1 MNTNGQDTVAVSLPS
16 LPKGGGSISGMGETL
31 TGGGMTGAAT
41 LTIPL
46 PVTPGRGYAPNLSL
60 AYNSSQGNGA
70 FGIGWGVPLLTIQRR
85 TSKGVPRYLGND
97 DYLAP
102 NGEVMVAELDASGA
116 PLSTQVSQYGGL
128 PLGQTYTVTRYFPR
142 VMDDFDRIERWQDQ
156 SGREFWLIHGSDGQ
170 LHCLGKQPE
179 SRIADPSDPENKVG
193 QWLLDES
200 CTPNGEHICYFYRA
214 ENTTNVDMQGQEA
227 QRTQTANRYLV
238 QVRYG
243 NATPYTP
250 LYAWGGVPAADQP
263 QWLFTLMFDYG
274 ERTLDALLEP
284 SWTPTQTW
292 PCRRDS
298 FSDYSLGF
306 EVRTHRLCHQ
316 VLMFHHFPA
325 ELGNAETLVSRLLL
339 RYEQTPQLSRL
350 LTAQSLAYESDGA
363 LQSLPPLELS
373 YTAFRAEF
381 SSDNYQDRLTF
392 SGWNDGIQY
401 QLVDL
406 YGEGVPGVLYQLA
419 DDWRYQSPQRGDGAP
434 DVISYSAWESLPTIP
449 SMSPGHTRLMDLSGD
464 GRLDWIVA
472 QPLLAGYFTLN
483 PDRQWSHFIPFPAFP
498 VEFLQESAQL
508 ADLVGGGLSDLAL
521 IGPKSVRLYPNH
533 RSAGFG
539 RAMNV
544 AHTDAQEL
552 PVFDHDPAALVAF
565 SDVLGSGQSH
575 LVSIRYNALQCW
587 PNLGWGRFGQ
597 CLNLNAPQF
606 NPETFNP
613 TRVFLADIDGSG
625 ATDLIYAE
633 SDHFK
638 IYMNQSG
645 NGFATEPLILPMP
658 TGVRYDMLDQVSWVD
673 LEGTGTA
680 SLVLTISHMTPAHWS
695 YPFSATKPYLLQS
708 INNNL
713 GAATTLTYR
722 SSAQEWLDEKK
733 ANPNSVCHLPFPLP
747 LLASTVSLDEV
758 TGNRL
763 SQTYHYR
770 QGVYAGV
777 DREFRGFGY
786 VEHWDTNDLAVPT
799 RQDLPNTAPALTK
812 SWFDTGLEQKQTTPA
827 CSPYQDPAMFQLGPP
842 RFTTFNPATGD
853 DELLETM
860 DSSTRYQLYR
870 ALKGRVLRVEVYDAD
885 DASSQNSVPYS
896 VQTWQYQVRLVQS
909 TDPTHPYCV
918 ALPSQLE
925 ELTVTYDRIA
935 SDPQVHQTVC
945 LKSDAFGA
953 PIWSVDLSYARRVRP
968 SSNPYLPAVPDNQW
982 LSSYDDSQQALRIV
996 ETRQTLYNLIEP
1008 HVWHLGLPYQQRQ
1021 NVITAPSGYSG
1032 YPANATGLDYTTLR
1046 LPNGVL
1052 GANQTRVLAGQE
1064 VTYYFNASGTAALPV
1079 GTPPP
1084 PLALTHHVDTAE
1096 LDEEMLLVYGSV
1108 TDLTTALSNAG
1119 YSQQPV
1125 VLAETGATPA
1135 QVWVISHD
1143 YTGYVDATGAWLPFC
1158 LPRTQQRTLIVGA
1171 QHLEYDT
1178 NYCVVNGVIDA
1189 LGNTTRATY
1198 NYKFLKP
1205 WQVIDPNLNRQ
1216 EVLFDAL
1223 GRVLASS
1230 FYGTQLASD
1239 NTPSAVGF
1247 APVSEFNTQAPPL
1260 SSIDTALTDPA
1271 GALQNAA
1278 TVSLYDPYSWMGTLP
1293 SSALLAYVAP
1303 DAVAALW
1310 QVLQDVHLITA
1321 SGQLLAK
1328 GRRWA
1333 ENPSELPEIPMG
1345 LSTAFQSVSH
1355 NPVHSAVLAADQF
1368 PDSAS
1373 AAQIQIMLVYS
1384 DGFGR
1389 NLQSQQKTVPGLALV
1404 ISDDGQLTE
1413 DAFGQPL
1420 ILDTTPNDRWI
1431 VSGRVDYNNKG
1442 LPVHRYQPY
1451 FVDQPRYVNDSSTR
1465 QWGYADTYY
1474 YDPLSRERLMV
1485 TALGYQQRQS
1495 YYPWFSIVED
1505 LNDTLNEVLSS

>member
-1 MNTNGQDTVAVSLPS
+1 MITNGQDSVAVSLPS

-31 TGGGMTGAAT
+31 TGGGMTGAST

-60 AYNSSQGNGA
+60 AYSSSQGNGA

-85 TSKGVPRYLGND
+85 TSKGVPRYQGND

-102 NGEVMVAELDASGA
+102 NGEVMVAELDSSGQ
-116 PLSTQVSQYGGL
+116 PLSTQVSQYGGI
-128 PLGQTYTVTRYFPR
+128 PLDQIYTVTRYFPQ
-142 VMDDFDRIERWQDQ
+142 VLDDFDRIERWQGH
-156 SGREFWLIHGSDGQ
+156 SGSDFWLIHGSDGQ
-170 LHCLGKQPE
+170 LHCLGKQLL
-179 SRIADPSDPENKVG
+179 SRIADPDDPENRIG
-193 QWLLDES
+193 QWLLEES
-200 CTPNGEHICYFYRA
+200 CTPNGEHISYVYQQ
-214 ENTTNVDMQGQEA
+214 ENTANVNMQGQEA
-227 QRTQTANRYLV
+227 ERTQTANRYLM

-243 NATPYTP
+243 NATPYKP
-250 LYAWGGVPAADQP
+250 LYAWGSVPPVDQP
-263 QWLFTLMFDYG
+263 QWLFSLVFDYG

-284 SWTPTQTW
+284 SWAPTQTW

-363 LQSLPPLELS
+363 LQSLPPLELA
-373 YTAFRAEF
+373 YTAFTTEF
-381 SSDNYQDRLTF
+381 STDNYQNRLTF
-392 SGWNDGIQY
+392 SGWNDGVQY

-406 YGEGVPGVLYQLA
+406 YGEGVPGILYQVA
-419 DDWRYQSPQRGDGAP
+419 GDWRYQSPQRADATP
-434 DVISYSAWESLPTIP
+434 EAVSYSDWQSLPAIP
-449 SMSPGHTRLMDLSGD
+449 SMSPGNTRLMDLSGD

-472 QPLLAGYFTLN
+472 QPSLAGYFTLN
-483 PDRQWSHFIPFPAFP
+483 PDRHWSHFIPFPAFP
-498 VEFLQESAQL
+498 VELLQESAQL

-533 RSAGFG
+533 RFAGFG
-539 RAMNV
+539 RGMNV
-544 AHTDAQEL
+544 AHTDKQEL

-575 LVSIRYNALQCW
+575 LVSIRYNTLQCW

-606 NPETFNP
+606 APKTFNP
-613 TRVFLADIDGSG
+613 ARIFLADIDGSG

-673 LEGTGTA
+673 LEGTGTV
-680 SLVLTISHMTPAHWS
+680 SLVLTISHMTPVHWS
-695 YPFSATKPYLLQS
+695 YSFSETKPYLLQA

-713 GAATTLTYR
+713 GASTTLTYR

-733 ANPNSVCHLPFPLP
+733 ANPSSVCHLPFPLP
-747 LLASTVSLDEV
+747 LLVGTVSLDEV
-758 TGNRL
+758 SGNRL

-770 QGVYAGV
+770 QGVYAGA
-777 DREFRGFGY
+777 DREFRGFGF
-786 VEHWDTNDLAVPT
+786 VEQWDTNDLAIPT
-799 RQDLPNTAPALTK
+799 SPELPSTAPALTR
-812 SWFDTGLEQKQTTPA
+812 SWFDTGLEDRQTNPA
-827 CSPYQDPAMFQLGPP
+827 YPPYQDPAMFQLGPP
-842 RFTTFNPATGD
+842 RFSTFNPVTGD
-853 DELLETM
+853 DVPLEVM
-860 DSSTRYQLYR
+860 NSSTRYQLYR
-870 ALKGRVLRVEVYDAD
+870 ALKGSVLRIEVYGA
-885 DASSQNSVPYS
+885 DASPQNNVPYS

-909 TDPTHPYCV
+909 ADPAHPYCV

-925 ELTVTYDRIA
+925 QLTVTYDRIA

-945 LKSDAFGA
+945 LKSDAFGV
-953 PIWSVDLSYARRVRP
+953 PVWGVDISYARRPRP
-968 SSNPYLPAVPDNQW
+968 SSNPYLPAVPNNQW
-982 LSSYDDSQQALRIV
+982 LSSYDDSQQMLRIV

-1008 HVWHLGLPYQQRQ
+1008 QVWHLGLPYQQRQ
-1021 NVITAPSGYSG
+1021 NVITAPNGYTG
-1032 YPANATGLDYTTLR
+1032 YPASTVGLDYTTLR
-1046 LPNGVL
+1046 LPSGVL
-1052 GANQTRVLAGQE
+1052 GASQTRVLAGQD

-1079 GTPPP
+1079 GTLPP
-1084 PLALTHHVDTAE
+1084 PLVLIHHVDTAE
-1096 LDEEMLLVYGSV
+1096 LDEEMLLTYSSI
-1108 TDLTTALSNAG
+1108 TDLATTLTNAG
-1119 YSQQPV
+1119 YSQQPI
-1125 VLAETGATPA
+1125 VLAETGTSPA

-1143 YTGYVDATGAWLPFC
+1143 YTGYVDEGTWLPFC
-1158 LPRTQQRTLIVGA
+1158 RPRTKQSTLIVGA
-1171 QHLEYDT
+1171 QHLEYD
-1178 NYCVVNGVIDA
+1178 NYYCVVNGVIDA
-1189 LGNTTRATY
+1189 LGNATRATY
-1198 NYKFLKP
+1198 NYQFLKP

-1216 EVLFDAL
+1216 QVVFDAL

-1230 FYGTQLASD
+1230 FYGTQLATD

-1247 APVSEFNTQAPPL
+1247 APVSEFNTEAPPL
-1260 SSIDTALTDPA
+1260 SSIDAALADPA

-1278 TVSLYDPYSWMGTLP
+1278 TVSLYASYSWMGTITMTQLF
-1293 SSALLAYVAP
+1293 AYVDP
-1303 DAVAALW
+1303 DAATTLW
-1310 QVLQDVHLITA
+1310 QSLQDSHLITA
-1321 SGQLLAK
+1321 SGQILAK

-1333 ENPSELPEIPMG
+1333 DSPSELSGIPTG
-1345 LSTAFQSVSH
+1345 LSTVLQSVSRS
-1355 NPVHSAVLAADQF
+1355 PVHSAVLAADQF
-1368 PDSAS
+1368 PGSAS
-1373 AAQIQIMLVYS
+1373 VTQIQIMLAYS

-1389 NLQSQQKTVPGLALV
+1389 ALQSQQKTEPGLAYV
-1404 ISDDGQLTE
+1404 IDENGQLAE
-1413 DAFGQPL
+1413 DASGQPL
-1420 ILDTTPNDRWI
+1420 ILDTTPNYRWM

-1451 FVDQPRYVNDSSTR
+1451 FVDQPRYVNDSSAR

-1474 YDPLSRERLMV
+1474 YDPLSRERLIV

-1495 YYPWFSIVED
+1495 YYPWFSIAED